1 MFKLVAKNTF
11 LHVQEPREIETRARS
26 CSDLTDV
33 YLEEGMQ
40 RKEELMQSREVSPT
54 ESGHETPKS
63 HGAHTD
69 ECSTHISDSER
80 TPTVAAADTPELT
93 TRPRATM
100 DPLFLETLKEA
111 LYAVYPVREG
121 GSAASKNAKTRGRQ
135 DLGNLSDDVTLMLRN
150 IPNKYSQEQLLTDLD
165 AYRKAIDFLY
175 LPTDFKNTCNLG
187 YAFLNFRDGDVAEA
201 FAAAHNGE
209 RLPRFPLSPK
219 VLSVQCARVQGVQA
233 NIERFRD
240 SSVMGVQV
248 EAMKP
253 MLFEDGVQISFPAP
267 SGDLPPLGLRRRRG
281 AARKE
286 KKASSASNSSM

>member
-11 LHVQEPREIETRARS
+11 LHVQEPREIEPRVRS

-40 RKEELMQSREVSPT
+40 RKEAMMLSRDVSPP

-63 HGAHTD
+63 SGAPTD

-80 TPTVAAADTPELT
+80 TPTFATDTPELCE
-93 TRPRATM
+93 RPRPTM
-100 DPLFLETLKEA
+100 DPAFVETLKEA
-111 LYAVYPVREG
+111 LYAVYPAREG
-121 GSAASKNAKTRGRQ
+121 SGSSRKDSKTRRRQ
-135 DLGNLSDDVTLMLRN
+135 DIGSLSDDVTLMLRN
-150 IPNKYSQEQLLTDLD
+150 IPNKYTQEQLLADLD
-165 AYRKAIDFLY
+165 SYRKAIDFLY

-253 MLFEDGVQISFPAP
+253 MLFEDGMQIPFPAP

-281 AARKE
+281 AARKD
-286 KKASSASNSSM
+286 KRA

>member
-11 LHVQEPREIETRARS
+11 LHVQEPRETETRVRS

-33 YLEEGMQ
+33 LLEEGMQ
-40 RKEELMQSREVSPT
+40 RKEAMMQSREVSPP
-54 ESGHETPKS
+54 ESGLDTPKS
-63 HGAHTD
+63 HGAPTD

-80 TPTVAAADTPELT
+80 TPTFTTDTPELT
-93 TRPRATM
+93 DALPRATM
-100 DPLFLETLKEA
+100 DPLFVETLREA
-111 LYAVYPVREG
+111 LYAVYPAP
-121 GSAASKNAKTRGRQ
+121 GSGTPSRKDARTRRRQ
-135 DLGNLSDDVTLMLRN
+135 DLGSLSDDVTLMLRN
-150 IPNKYSQEQLLTDLD
+150 IPNKYTQEQLLADLD
-165 AYRKAIDFLY
+165 MYRKAIDFLY

-187 YAFLNFRDGDVAEA
+187 YAFLNFRDGEVAEA

-286 KKASSASNSSM
+286 KKA